1 MAKKKKVNW
10 SAWIRYYIGRALQIF
25 GMLLVTWAMFMFF
38 GSSQMRPML
47 AVTGAGAAV
56 LSSAGCLPKTIR
68 TGSDESRRLGSEC
81 RDDGLQTG

>member
-47 AVTGAGAAV
+47 AVTGAGAAFFIV
-56 LSSAGCLPKTIR
+56 GWLLAK
-68 TGSDESRRLGSEC
+68 
-81 RDDGLQTG
+81 DDPEKKR

>member
-1 MAKKKKVNW
+1 MTKKKKVNW

-47 AVTGAGAAV
+47 AVTGAGAAFFV
-56 LSSAGCLPKTIR
+56 VGWLLA
-68 TGSDESRRLGSEC
+68 E
-81 RDDGLQTG
+81 DDPGRKR